1 MKVYELK
8 VGDKVELRDDLEDG
22 NWYGVDIYVKAIP
35 ITSHIEG
42 LRDDERKM
50 DIKESGYVVTPE
62 MISKVNDRK
71 VKFTGEGFEYIIEEE
86 DVMIDPKSL
95 VQSGDFVVCDCQGK
109 ERVYLAVQ
117 RGSKIALVQYP
128 VGWD

>member
-1 MKVYELK
+1 MKTFELK
-8 VGDKVELRDDLEDG
+8 VGDKIELRDDLKYG

-42 LRDDERKM
+42 LRDGERKM

-71 VKFTGEGFEYIIEEE
+71 VKFTGEGFEYTIEGENI
-86 DVMIDPKSL
+86 MIDSKSL
-95 VQSGDFVVCDCQGK
+95 VQSGDFVVYDCQGK
-109 ERVYLAVQ
+109 ERV
-117 RGSKIALVQYP
+117 
-128 VGWD
+128 